1 MPTPQDLE
9 RLRALLG
16 QLTAIGAAQRGELIH
31 AADWN
36 TLVSAVEDVA
46 RAVLAADA
54 GTAVAAH
61 DHLDQ
66 VTSAWLSPDLR
77 DLLERG
83 PLSDPAMQKRLT
95 DIEQTLRRTRESQD
109 AASQKVEEFRG
120 RLTDVATRDL
130 ERAAAV
136 TSVRRAVD
144 AVTDPRPELQNM
156 RSSLGVIQRDMSTVL
171 DAASRL
177 SVGGQVVDIGS
188 VLTRVG
194 ELEQL
199 RDRFRLANGE
209 LLDAAT
215 IERRIAEIDTRT
227 VSQDELD
234 GILDSRPAVLSADQ
248 MADLETRLGGDLRGQ
263 VNDVLEG
270 FRVEVNDAISGRL
283 DTVDALIA
291 TRVSDSL
298 PGLTESVITAMQPRL
313 DAARQSAVEEA
324 VAASQRAIDDANAG
338 TRADV
343 DAKLGDLSVTLTA
356 QMQSQITQRLTAE
369 LEAMNNALAT
379 NTQRLD
385 TLTTTTVKL
394 EQTQNS
400 QASLLAAIP
409 KQMSSLRGELREMVL
424 SEVNLRTSALAR
436 SLDEQFATFQ
446 RTQAESFQRF
456 ATEIENKLR
465 DQTRNV
471 AIETAQ
477 KEVRLMR
484 TQLLAETRS
493 IAREEANTVL
503 RDQVRGSVDT
513 AVRDQFAAVPGL
525 VAAEV
530 RRVGSTTTR
539 VDAGTAAGGTN
550 RAIG

>member
-1 MPTPQDLE
+1 
-9 RLRALLG
+9 
-16 QLTAIGAAQRGELIH
+16 
-31 AADWN
+31 
-36 TLVSAVEDVA
+36 
-46 RAVLAADA
+46 
-54 GTAVAAH
+54 
-61 DHLDQ
+61 
-66 VTSAWLSPDLR
+66 
-77 DLLERG
+77 
-83 PLSDPAMQKRLT
+83 
-95 DIEQTLRRTRESQD
+95 
-109 AASQKVEEFRG
+109 
-120 RLTDVATRDL
+120 
-130 ERAAAV
+130 
-136 TSVRRAVD
+136 
-144 AVTDPRPELQNM
+144 
-156 RSSLGVIQRDMSTVL
+156 
-171 DAASRL
+171 
-177 SVGGQVVDIGS
+177 
-188 VLTRVG
+188 
-194 ELEQL
+194 
-199 RDRFRLANGE
+199 
-209 LLDAAT
+209 
-215 IERRIAEIDTRT
+215 
-227 VSQDELD
+227 
-234 GILDSRPAVLSADQ
+234 
-248 MADLETRLGGDLRGQ
+248 
-263 VNDVLEG
+263 
-270 FRVEVNDAISGRL
+270 
-283 DTVDALIA
+283 
-291 TRVSDSL
+291 
-298 PGLTESVITAMQPRL
+298 MQPRL